1 MTSSTNLKKWAL
13 GKEFKAD
20 PWQGFTSPQFQDML
34 AKMGDDGEKECAC
47 VRTYSSTLRYSLAG
61 RKRASAVSTV
71 RVGFPFLILFLMPL
85 LFI

>member
-34 AKMGDDGEKECAC
+34 AKMGDDGEKECTC
-47 VRTYSSTLRYSLAG
+47 Q
-61 RKRASAVSTV
+61 RASACASLE
-71 RVGFPFLILFLMPL
+71 RAGSFLPSCGLTCF
-85 LFI
+85 

>member
-34 AKMGDDGEKECAC
+34 AKMGDDGEKECTC
-47 VRTYSSTLRYSLAG
+47 QRPL
-61 RKRASAVSTV
+61 SAPARS
-71 RVGFPFLILFLMPL
+71 FLHVD
-85 LFI
+85 